1 MPEKFRVV
9 ALAAGANLEELAGQ
23 IARHRPQLVSVVDAA
38 KATELRERLTQAA
51 NGAGLP
57 EIEHGREGLLSVAT
71 HPEADTV
78 VSAAVGVVGLE
89 ATYAA
94 VQAGKQVAL
103 EQGSPGGGGRTG
115 DGCGEGQRRGTAARG

>member
-1 MPEKFRVV
+1 MKTLAILGSTGSIRRQTLQVVESMPEKCRVV

-23 IARHRPQLVSVVDAA
+23 IARHRPQLVSVADSA
-38 KATELRERLTQAA
+38 KAAEVRERLTPAA
-51 NGAGLP
+51 NGAAFH
-57 EIEHGREGLLSVAT
+57 EIMHGREGLLSVAT

-94 VQAGKQVAL
+94 VQAG
-103 EQGSPGGGGRTG
+103 
-115 DGCGEGQRRGTAARG
+115 